1 MGVAQ
6 RGGLQPRVRFSRE
19 DMHMLRFLA
28 ATAFSLVV
36 FAGCNE
42 PSQRLNAPPHGE
54 PHQTADSQGTYVYM
68 MDNAMLADMTMNDAH
83 FLPHRAMLNNMGVER
98 LSRMAQLI
106 QAYGGT
112 VRMNTDECEESLM
125 NQRMQTVREF
135 LTEAGV
141 PATAQTV
148 TCDMPGGTGMTAPE
162 SLAIRANEGM
172 YKPKSGGSN
181 NAPPQTSGSGGSSS
195 SQK

>member
-1 MGVAQ
+1 
-6 RGGLQPRVRFSRE
+6 
-19 DMHMLRFLA
+19 MLRFLA

-42 PSQRLNAPPHGE
+42 PNQRLNAPPHGE
-54 PHQTADSQGTYVYM
+54 PYQTADSQGTYVYM
-68 MDNAMLADMTMNDAH
+68 MDNAMLADMSLTDAH

-141 PATAQTV
+141 PASAQAV
-148 TCDMPGGTGMTAPE
+148 VCDMPGGAGMSATE
-162 SLAIRANEGM
+162 SMTIRANEGT
-172 YKPKSGGSN
+172 YKSKAGGAG
-181 NAPPQTSGSGGSSS
+181 NAPPQNSSSGGSGS

>member
-1 MGVAQ
+1 
-6 RGGLQPRVRFSRE
+6 
-19 DMHMLRFLA
+19 MLRILV

-36 FAGCNE
+36 LAGCNE
-42 PSQRLNAPPHGE
+42 PTQRLNAPPHGE

-98 LSRMAQLI
+98 LSRMSQLI
-106 QAYGGT
+106 LAYGGS

-141 PATAQTV
+141 PASAQTV
-148 TCDMPGGTGMTAPE
+148 VCEMSGGAGMNATE
-162 SLAIRANEGM
+162 SMSIRTNEGT
-172 YKPKSGGSN
+172 YKPKSGGGN
-181 NAPPQTSGSGGSSS
+181 NAPPQNSSSGGGSSS
-195 SQK
+195 QK